1 MKTMIRHITILM
13 AVAMM
18 VLLGGGCAEVNETQ
32 QSVQPKGESEAVG
45 FDVYTQRTKTRA
57 GTAGDLTTDGLQT
70 GTHKND
76 GFGVFAY
83 YTGENSYDENIIP
96 NFMYNQKVAYN
107 SSASVFDY
115 SPIKYWPN
123 EKGNDHISFFAYAPW
138 VPVDATTGAATG
150 DKTYGITGV
159 SRNTF
164 TGAPIVNYIATTDLS
179 KGVDLCWGNQLN
191 KQKPTDASK
200 VNFNLSHSLAK
211 LNVKVQS
218 SIALDANTK
227 IYIRSISF
235 SGFTMK
241 GALNLNNT
249 TGTTPLWLGYDGLGR
264 LNKDAVTIYDGRR
277 DGHEGSLA
285 DANEGLTGLNP
296 NLVQSTLWDD
306 ASPKPGVTNS
316 AYNLFDNSS
325 ATTTPAYVIPT
336 GDPVD
341 VTIEYDIE
349 TKDDNLKGYYLSDGK
364 TYGTSLANRITKTN
378 VLAKLDAG
386 NSYTLTLNLGIQDI
400 TFDATSV
407 KDWKNDDPE
416 LVPLTFEAI
425 QAGAKVKL
433 TLIDR
438 IIQDNKKVL
447 YSIDDG
453 ESWNT
458 YNSGTE
464 ILLANVGDI
473 VSFKSDEVTRYG
485 RQSGYTIYKSKFSV
499 EDGDCYIYGN
509 IVNLLKNKKENL
521 NDNILRGLFEGCT
534 RINSHPTKRLMIS
547 SNYLAFNSC
556 IDMFKECT
564 GLTKAPELPTQR
576 LGSGCYQRMFQG
588 CTNLITAP
596 SLPATTLETSCYESM
611 FEDCTSLVIAPAL
624 PAVGELPYQCYY
636 SMFNNCISLTT
647 PPPALKATTVGERAC
662 YMMFYNC
669 TNLTSGPAL
678 HATTL
683 SEDCYAWMFSDC
695 TNLATAPELPAETLA
710 QGCYAGM
717 FFGCSSLIKAPDLI
731 STTFT
736 LPNSC
741 YDRMFY
747 HCTSLNYVKCLATS
761 LGANSTYCWLDGVS
775 TTGTFIKASG
785 ASWSTG
791 PSGIP
796 SGWTPQNAE

>member
-1 MKTMIRHITILM
+1 M
-13 AVAMM
+13 
-18 VLLGGGCAEVNETQ
+18 GCAQVEESAEPNGSGA
-32 QSVQPKGESEAVG
+32 QSADVVG
-45 FDVYTQRTKTRA
+45 FDVYTQRATRSD
-57 GTAGDLTTDGLQT
+57 TAGDVTTDNLKT
-70 GTHKND
+70 GSHSAD

-83 YTGENSYDENIIP
+83 YTGEDNYSLDFTP
-96 NFMYNQKVAYN
+96 NFMYNQQVKYN
-107 SSASVFDY
+107 SSVQKFAYEPV
-115 SPIKYWPN
+115 KYWPN
-123 EKGNDHISFFAYAPW
+123 EENHHVSFFAYAPW
-138 VPVDATTGAATG
+138 VDVTATTGAAA
-150 DKTYGITGV
+150 DQTYGITGMTK
-159 SRNTF
+159 NNA
-164 TGAPIVNYIATTDLS
+164 TGAPLIHYVATTDLS
-179 KGVDLCWGNQLN
+179 KGVDLCWDQQLN
-191 KQKPTDASK
+191 KLKPNNDSK
-200 VNFNLSHSLAK
+200 VEFTLKHALSK
-211 LNVKVQS
+211 LNVKVQTS
-218 SIALDANTK
+218 VGVNENTK
-227 IYIRSISF
+227 IYIRSITF

-241 GALNLNNT
+241 GSLNLNSAT
-249 TGTTPLWLGYDGLGR
+249 AQWTAYEKGGP
-264 LNKDAVTIYDGRR
+264 LNKDAITFYDGRR
-277 DGHEGSLA
+277 DGREGYVA
-285 DANEGLTGLNP
+285 DDSELPAGINP
-296 NLVQSTLWDD
+296 DLVQSTLWGDF
-306 ASPKPGVTNS
+306 SPKPGVTNS
-316 AYNLFDNSS
+316 AQNLFSG
-325 ATTTPAYVIPT
+325 ATADDPAYVIPT

-341 VTIEYDIE
+341 ITIEYDIE
-349 TKDDNLKGYYLSDGK
+349 TADPKLKGYFLSDGK
-364 TYGTSLANRITKTN
+364 TNGTSIANRITKTN
-378 VLAKLDAG
+378 VLDRLDAG

-400 TFDATSV
+400 TFEASSV

-438 IIQDNKKVL
+438 IIQDNQKVL

-464 ILLANVGDI
+464 IILANVGDI

-485 RQSGYTIYKSKFSV
+485 RQSGYTINKSKFSV

-556 IDMFKECT
+556 IDMFKGCT

-576 LGSGCYQRMFQG
+576 LGDACYQRMFQG
-588 CTNLITAP
+588 CTNLIAAP
-596 SLPATTLETSCYESM
+596 SLPATTLGHSCYLSM

-624 PAVGELPYQCYY
+624 PAVGELPDQCYFC
-636 SMFNNCISLTT
+636 MFMNCTSLTT
-647 PPPALKATTVGERAC
+647 PPPALKATTVGYQAC
-662 YMMFYNC
+662 SSMFENC
-669 TNLTSGPAL
+669 TNLTSAPAL

-683 SEDCYAWMFSDC
+683 SQECYAWMFSDC

-717 FFGCSSLIKAPDLI
+717 FYGCSSLIKAPDLI
-731 STTFT
+731 STT

-761 LGANSTYCWLDGVS
+761 LGANSTYYWLDGVS

-796 SGWTPQNAE
+796 SGWTVNIE